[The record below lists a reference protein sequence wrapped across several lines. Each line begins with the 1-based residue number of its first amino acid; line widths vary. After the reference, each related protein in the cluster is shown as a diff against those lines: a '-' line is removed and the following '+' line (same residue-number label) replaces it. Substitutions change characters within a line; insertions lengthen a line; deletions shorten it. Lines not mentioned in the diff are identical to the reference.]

1 MTIRFLGSVS
11 RAIALHPK
19 STWDLSTRRLRSCF
33 NFFLSHE
40 VETWLTWVGDEIEV
54 NISTIQAITLEVKLT
69 LIFDYVG
76 MPQKS
81 TFSQSHVKIMLDC
94 GTLSSHKNSLLSAF
108 FLLWS
113 WSRVLMTI
121 RPSVYQKLIC
131 FYSTT
136 SIWPYGPYL
145 FFNTFFPF
153 FPIYLPSK
161 TGELEIGSVVECDG
175 EMCVIYRK
183 TRRKRKRWPTL
194 LYVRRKKLKLPI
206 LYREV
211 GA

>member
-1 MTIRFLGSVS
+1 M
-11 RAIALHPK
+11 
-19 STWDLSTRRLRSCF
+19 
-33 NFFLSHE
+33 
-40 VETWLTWVGDEIEV
+40 
-54 NISTIQAITLEVKLT
+54 KLT

-113 WSRVLMTI
+113 WSRVLTV
-121 RPSVYQKLIC
+121 RVRVHTCFLI
-131 FYSTT
+131 
-136 SIWPYGPYL
+136 P
-145 FFNTFFPF
+145 FFPF

-183 TRRKRKRWPTL
+183 TRRKRKR
-194 LYVRRKKLKLPI
+194 
-206 LYREV
+206 
-211 GA
+211 

>member
-76 MPQKS
+76 MPKKS

-94 GTLSSHKNSLLSAF
+94 GTLSTQKFFIICLFSSLELESCINDHKTFSLSKIDLFLQYPLGPQLISF
-108 FLLWS
+108 FL
-113 WSRVLMTI
+113 
-121 RPSVYQKLIC
+121 
-131 FYSTT
+131 FF
-136 SIWPYGPYL
+136 L
-145 FFNTFFPF
+145 FF
-153 FPIYLPSK
+153 
-161 TGELEIGSVVECDG
+161 
-175 EMCVIYRK
+175 
-183 TRRKRKRWPTL
+183 RKRLGVQT
-194 LYVRRKKLKLPI
+194 V
-206 LYREV
+206 
-211 GA
+211 